1 MLYTEA
7 RDHVSAMSK
16 EDEEGSPA
24 SRLIDGR
31 IAELTDWR
39 GQALSRIRS
48 IIRFAD
54 PRVEEDW
61 KWRGVPVWAC
71 NGIICTGETY
81 RSTVKMTFPHGAAL
95 DDPFGLFN
103 ASLDGNTRRAIDLR
117 EGHEIDDDALLALI
131 RSAIVFND
139 AKAAGRQHVNTA

>member
-1 MLYTEA
+1 MNKDAADL
-7 RDHVSAMSK
+7 VSIAPT

-39 GQALSRIRS
+39 GQVLSRIRS
-48 IIRFAD
+48 IIRSAD

-81 RSTVKMTFPHGAAL
+81 RSTVKMTFPHGASL
-95 DDPFGLFN
+95 EDPFGLFN
-103 ASLDGNTRRAIDLR
+103 ASLDGGTRRAIDLR
-117 EGHEIDDDALLALI
+117 EGDDIDDDALSALI
-131 RSAIVFND
+131 RSAIAFND
-139 AKAAGRQHVNTA
+139 AKVRGRKAARTP

>member
-1 MLYTEA
+1 MQMDAATLASFAPT
-7 RDHVSAMSK
+7 

-39 GQALSRIRS
+39 GQVLSRIRS
-48 IIRFAD
+48 IIRRAD

-61 KWRGVPVWAC
+61 KWRGVPVWTC

-95 DDPFGLFN
+95 EDPFGLFN
-103 ASLDGNTRRAIDLR
+103 ASLEGGTRRAIDLR
-117 EGHEIDDDALLALI
+117 EGDDIDDDALSALI
-131 RSAIVFND
+131 RSAIAFND
-139 AKAAGRQHVNTA
+139 AKVRGRRAARTS

>member
-1 MLYTEA
+1 MHMDAADL
-7 RDHVSAMSK
+7 VSIAAT

-48 IIRFAD
+48 IICSAD
-54 PRVEEDW
+54 LRVEEDW

-81 RSTVKMTFPHGAAL
+81 RSIVKMTFPHGASL
-95 DDPFGLFN
+95 EDPFGLFN
-103 ASLDGNTRRAIDLR
+103 ASLDGGTRRAIDLH
-117 EGHEIDDDALLALI
+117 EGDDIDDDALSALI
-131 RSAIVFND
+131 RSAIAFND
-139 AKAAGRQHVNTA
+139 AKVGGRKAARTP